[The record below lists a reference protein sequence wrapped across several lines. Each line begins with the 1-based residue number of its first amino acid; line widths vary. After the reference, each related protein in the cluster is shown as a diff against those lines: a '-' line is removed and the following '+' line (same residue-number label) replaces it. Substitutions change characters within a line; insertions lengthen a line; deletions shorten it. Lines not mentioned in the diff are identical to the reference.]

1 MILGTAQS
9 CPLILL
15 KGVFAL
21 FKKVLEYT
29 GEYRRTTYKAMIVL
43 FLAVAVN
50 ALPYLFLYQLICP
63 ALGYGEIDNVGIIWR
78 AAVIAVCVILYS
90 VLYVKGLVFSHIS
103 AFNTLKNLRASLQEK
118 LEKMPLGVIQEK
130 GTGTIKK
137 MFVEDIEALE
147 LVLAHAMPEGFA
159 NIAIPVIMVIGMFV
173 VDWKLALL
181 ALLAFPLGML
191 AMKMMYASGTG
202 KMGEYYA
209 SAQKMN
215 NTIVEYING
224 MEVVKVFN
232 RDGESYERFETD
244 IKSYRDFTLAW
255 YKVCWPWMAV
265 FNSVLPCI
273 ALFLLPVG
281 AFFVM
286 QGWSELPDL
295 VLTLCMSFA
304 IGTPLLR
311 ALSFVPTL
319 PVVSY
324 KIGHLETLMANEA
337 LKQTD
342 APFSGNNH
350 SISFENVR
358 FAYEETEVL
367 HGISL
372 DVKEGQ
378 LIALVGESGS
388 GKSTLAKLLVHF
400 YDVTD
405 GSVKIGGQDI
415 RDMSI
420 EALNNEISYVSQEQF
435 LFNMSLLENIR
446 LGKPDATDDEVMAA
460 AEKAQCGEFLARL
473 EKGIHTMAGDG
484 GKMLS
489 GGERQRISLAR
500 AILKNAPIVVLDEAT
515 AFMDPENEEKMNRAI
530 AEIIADKTVIVI
542 AHRLYSIMGA
552 DKICVMKNG
561 ELVSADTHENLLK
574 ICAEYQK
581 LWQAAEGSANWNVAS
596 SKEAKV

>member
-1 MILGTAQS
+1 M
-9 CPLILL
+9 
-15 KGVFAL
+15 

-224 MEVVKVFN
+224 IEVVKVFN